1 MNKNLKDYNNKKN
14 TKKFNKLLSY
24 LTISIML
31 LAGTSIQAQ
40 ANNEKLYENMGEKI
54 VQFQENIRVD
64 TESINILGIALNIK
78 DKYNSKYTG
87 LSQTVAINEKLF
99 PKKMVDN
106 YNQKPINNWKGDVTV
121 AAAATGPS
129 KKDNSSFTITYKNV
143 SKISC
148 PKLISNLESNFSEIS
163 VNNKIVKNDRNIFNI
178 KETNNICNTTNSNK
192 IAFTSF

>member
-1 MNKNLKDYNNKKN
+1 MNKNLKDYKKN
-14 TKKFNKLLSY
+14 TNKFNKLLSY
-24 LTISIML
+24 LTVSIIL

-40 ANNEKLYENMGEKI
+40 ANSEQLYENMGEKI

-78 DKYNSKYTG
+78 NKYNSKYTG
-87 LSQTVAINEKLF
+87 LSQTIAINEKLF

-106 YNQKPINNWKGDVTV
+106 YNQEPINNWKGDVTV
-121 AAAATGPS
+121 AAANTGPS

-148 PKLISNLESNFSEIS
+148 PKLISNIESNFSEIS
-163 VNNKIVKNDRNIFNI
+163 VNDEIVKNDRNTFNI
-178 KETNNICNTTNSNK
+178 KETNNICKTTNSNK
-192 IAFTSF
+192 ITFTSF